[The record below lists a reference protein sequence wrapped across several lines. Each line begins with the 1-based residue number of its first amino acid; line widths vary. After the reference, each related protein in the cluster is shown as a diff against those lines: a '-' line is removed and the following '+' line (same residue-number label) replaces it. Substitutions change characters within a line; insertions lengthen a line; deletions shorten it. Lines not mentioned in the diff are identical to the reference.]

1 MIRITQSELVIKFIK
16 FFLPF
21 VIAGLGILI
30 LYLIVDPS
38 CSGKLF
44 LLMFAYFIPP
54 LGKESVIPIG
64 VSGGKLFIPFLNKTV
79 VVPSIDPL
87 LMALSIAFVDICVA
101 LFLVWNYDLAKK
113 IPIIGKFMI
122 KVENIGKSSTEKY
135 GWVKPLRFVG
145 IMLFVMVPF
154 QGSGGLVGSI
164 LGRLIGMKPWNIFF
178 AISMGSITG
187 CLLIAY
193 FTEAILSVF
202 VKNFLYGLLIVII
215 ILVVGIMVYFYKKSK
230 KPGKKQKIIF
240 FDKFR

>member
-1 MIRITQSELVIKFIK
+1 MIKRIQSELMIRVIK

-21 VIAGLGILI
+21 IIAGLGILL
-30 LYLIVDPS
+30 LYFIVDPS

-64 VSGGKLFIPFLNKTV
+64 VTGGELTIPFFSETV
-79 VVPSIDPL
+79 VVPRIDPL
-87 LMALSIAFVDICVA
+87 LMALTIAFVDIVVA

-113 IPIIGKFMI
+113 IPLIGRFMNKI
-122 KVENIGKSSTEKY
+122 ESIGRGSSDKY
-135 GWVKPLRFVG
+135 SWVKPLRFVG

-164 LGRLIGMKPWNIFF
+164 LGRLIGMKPWNTFF
-178 AISMGSITG
+178 AISIGSIVG

-193 FTEAILSVF
+193 FAEAVLSVF
-202 VKNFLYGLLIVII
+202 VKNFLFGLLIVII
-215 ILVVGIMVYFYKKSK
+215 ILVFGIMIYFYKRNKNSR
-230 KPGKKQKIIF
+230 GK
-240 FDKFR
+240 